1 MKSEQPLLP
10 GATIGVMGGGQLGRM
25 FAFAARRM
33 GYRVH
38 TFSPEKNGPAAQV
51 SDRATAA
58 SYHDEAAVRRFAR
71 AIDVLTF
78 EFENIPAPTIGWA
91 SLDRIVRP
99 RGEVLL
105 VAQNRLREKEFLAGA
120 GFPVAPFQK
129 VGDLAGLT
137 KAVEKIGRPAILKGA
152 AFGYDGKGQQ
162 RIDPGTDLEGIWAE
176 RGDAVCVLEQVIDF
190 EKEIS
195 VIVARG
201 PNGSTAVFPV
211 CENLHRDH
219 ILDLTIAPARVE
231 EQIAKTA
238 RELACEVAISLQVVG
253 LLAVEMFVSKRGE
266 LIINELAPR
275 PHNSGHW
282 TIEGCVTSQFE
293 QQVRAVC
300 GLPLGGTELLRPTAM
315 ANLLGNVWSGGE
327 PNWAGALEQPDV
339 HLHLYG
345 KDQPRPG
352 RKMGHLTAVGE
363 TAEAAAARVQEAREK
378 LIAVGPASASP
389 GRKKAR
395 SFGT

>member
-1 MKSEQPLLP
+1 
-10 GATIGVMGGGQLGRM
+10 
-25 FAFAARRM
+25 
-33 GYRVH
+33 
-38 TFSPEKNGPAAQV
+38 
-51 SDRATAA
+51 
-58 SYHDEAAVRRFAR
+58 
-71 AIDVLTF
+71 
-78 EFENIPAPTIGWA
+78 
-91 SLDRIVRP
+91 
-99 RGEVLL
+99 
-105 VAQNRLREKEFLAGA
+105 
-120 GFPVAPFQK
+120 
-129 VGDLAGLT
+129 
-137 KAVEKIGRPAILKGA
+137 
-152 AFGYDGKGQQ
+152 
-162 RIDPGTDLEGIWAE
+162 
-176 RGDAVCVLEQVIDF
+176 
-190 EKEIS
+190 
-195 VIVARG
+195 
-201 PNGSTAVFPV
+201 
-211 CENLHRDH
+211 
-219 ILDLTIAPARVE
+219 
-231 EQIAKTA
+231 
-238 RELACEVAISLQVVG
+238 LQVVG